1 MLSTKGQKRLD
12 RADRDLG
19 RGEGARCPVV
29 KTPHSKAEGHVPSMV
44 GELRSLKLLRKAIV
58 ESEKFTSY

>member
-19 RGEGARCPVV
+19 RREGRCQWLKLRIPRQRAMFHLWLGV
-29 KTPHSKAEGHVPSMV
+29 
-44 GELRSLKLLRKAIV
+44 RSLKLLRKAIV